1 MLYAKL
7 VARISEVSRTLVSR
21 GKSGR
26 FDQNSTVFSA
36 GVDVRKSQNVQT
48 RQLPKSGASS
58 SRPPVRAKGARPRLG
73 WLKVCD
79 GPSRGTYQIVR
90 VQGHEVHVSEPFPT
104 SARDVE
110 WELYDVG
117 VSEDDVRKVLLH
129 FPDVLMELEENEQV
143 KTYLGVIKLVRR
155 KRKRV
160 KDPQG
165 RWTHSPERLQARLRP
180 GKRLQ
185 RLLEDDSSERPTN
198 SRTPQGDEDPEQ

>member
-36 GVDVRKSQNVQT
+36 GVDVRESRDFQ
-48 RQLPKSGASS
+48 RPPGPGASS
-58 SRPPVRAKGARPRLG
+58 SRPPSRGKRARPRLG
-73 WLKVCD
+73 WLRICD
-79 GPSRGTYQIVR
+79 GPSRGTYQIVG
-90 VQGHEVHVSEPFPT
+90 VQGHDVHVAEPFPT
-104 SARDVE
+104 TGQDVE

-117 VSEDDVRKVLLH
+117 VSEEDVRKVLLH
-129 FPDVLMELEENEQV
+129 FPDVLMELEEGEQV
-143 KTYLGVIKLVRR
+143 KTYLGVVKIVRR

-185 RLLEDDSSERPTN
+185 RLLEEDPSGRPTD
-198 SRTPQGDEDPEQ
+198 SPSPQDDEDPEQ